1 MEGSDK
7 VGSPAWWF
15 DRLMCKFDARV
26 PPGWSPPGSAHMD
39 PSDRDSRRDR
49 LERLWAYN
57 IGRAPLPQVAAEY
70 SEVFQAVMRKG
81 RSNYAGMCIS
91 AVSNRMA
98 LTSVSTGVDN
108 VGGDDLAN
116 EIAEVSNLDAEMQDL
131 FSYLFAMSESYG
143 MVVAPKP
150 GSKTAPM
157 IKALDPRSCIGD
169 PNPENPQVLRAALV
183 TSYDDMFGEERATLF
198 LPGKA
203 YRARRQLNPLGGV
216 SFAKWEWVGEP
227 EDIEGIDDFG
237 GIPVVRIDN
246 KDGLGEFEPHLDLL
260 DRINDTTLQ
269 RIVLAW
275 YQSFRQRAVKGR
287 LEGDDDEPMTLEE
300 FRQVF
305 TADPGA
311 LWQVPEG
318 VDFWE
323 SQPTDMTS
331 IINAKRD
338 DVKEFMAV
346 TSTPM
351 YLASSD
357 SVNQSAEG
365 ASLVREGINH
375 KVKDRRA
382 RVAPKIKLLFRMAFA
397 FAGQAERGA
406 KIKLEWGALENNS
419 LADKG
424 SATAQTTG
432 VLSKRRQLVDI
443 WGYTPQE
450 AEEIILE
457 LAAEQLLGVGSTP
470 SQPGRPA
477 PQTTPAIEQGAPEG
491 VLA

>member
-15 DRLMCKFDARV
+15 DRLLYKFTAPMPRRWTPDGGAY
-26 PPGWSPPGSAHMD
+26 AD
-39 PSDRDSRRDR
+39 PSDRDTRRDR
-49 LERLWAYN
+49 LERLWAYYV
-57 IGRAPLPQVAAEY
+57 GRAPLPQVAEEY
-70 SEVFQAVMRKG
+70 SEVFRAVMRKA

-98 LTSVSTGVDN
+98 LTAVSTGVDN

-116 EIAEVSNLDAEMQDL
+116 EIAEVSNLEAELQDL
-131 FSYLFAMSESYG
+131 FSYQFAMSESYG
-143 MVVAPKP
+143 MAVPPKP

-157 IKALDPRSCIGD
+157 IKALDPRNCVGD
-169 PNPENPQVLRAALV
+169 PDPDNPQVLRAALV
-183 TSYDDMFGEERATLF
+183 TSYDDLFGEERATLF

-203 YRARRQLNPLGGV
+203 YRARRTLNPLGGV

-227 EDIEGIDDFG
+227 EDIEGIDDLG

-269 RIVLAW
+269 RIVIAW

-300 FRQVF
+300 FKQVF

-375 KVKDRRA
+375 KVRDRRA

-406 KIKLEWGALENNS
+406 TIKLEWGALENNS

-424 SATAQTTG
+424 SATAQARG
-432 VLSKRRQLVDI
+432 VLSQKRILVDI
-443 WGYTPQE
+443 WGYSPQD
-450 AEEIILE
+450 AEEIVTE
-457 LAAEQLLGVGSTP
+457 VAAEQILN
-470 SQPGRPA
+470 A
-477 PQTTPAIEQGAPEG
+477 NAAQGAAAGQQAATNAPPDFAT
-491 VLA
+491 VP

>member
-1 MEGSDK
+1 MVD
-7 VGSPAWWF
+7 SPAWWF
-15 DRLMCKFDARV
+15 DRLMYKFDAQMPQR
-26 PPGWSPPGSAHMD
+26 WSPDGGSYLDPG
-39 PSDRDSRRDR
+39 DRDSRRDR
-49 LERLWAYN
+49 LERLWAYY

-70 SEVFQAVMRKG
+70 SEVFRAVMRKG

-98 LTSVSTGVDN
+98 LTAVSTGVDSS
-108 VGGDDLAN
+108 GGDDLAN
-116 EIAEVSNLDAEMQDL
+116 AIAEVSNLESEMQDL

-150 GSKTAPM
+150 GSDTAPM
-157 IKALDPRSCIGD
+157 IKALDPRHCVGD
-169 PNPENPQVLRAALV
+169 PDPDNPQVLRAVLV
-183 TSYDDMFGEERATLF
+183 KSYDDMFGEERATLF
-198 LPGKA
+198 RPGKA
-203 YRARRQLNPLGGV
+203 YRARRPLSPYGGV
-216 SFAKWEWVGEP
+216 SFAKWEWAGEP
-227 EDIEGIDDFG
+227 EDIDGIDDLG

-269 RIVLAW
+269 RIVIAW

-300 FRQVF
+300 FRQIF

-397 FAGQAERGA
+397 FAGQPERGA
-406 KIKLEWGALENNS
+406 KIKLEWGSLENNS

-424 SATAQTTG
+424 SATAQVRG
-432 VLSKRRQLVDI
+432 VLSVKRILVDI
-443 WGYTPQE
+443 WGYTPPE
-450 AEEIILE
+450 AEEIITE
-457 LAAEQLLGVGSTP
+457 LAAEQILNLAAL
-470 SQPGRPA
+470 QNADRPA
-477 PQTTPAIEQGAPEG
+477 QPATQPTSQLEAASQ
-491 VLA
+491 